1 MYRYQLHTHS
11 SPASHCSKTA
21 PEDFAQAIL
30 EGGYTGC
37 VLTNH
42 FLHGNTGIESFI
54 SWQAF
59 VEEYCED
66 YYRMKNVGDK
76 LGIDVL
82 FGVEEEVS
90 KGLEVLCYGITPEIL
105 LAHPELENNDCKLW
119 HDILGESGVLC
130 IQAHPFRR
138 RGSIPNPGPLP
149 LDCIDGIEVFNSGN
163 TAEDNASALA
173 FAAAHPELILTSGAD
188 AHGVA
193 SCCIGGIET
202 EERITCEAVLAG
214 ILRHGTYTL
223 L

>member
-1 MYRYQLHTHS
+1 
-11 SPASHCSKTA
+11 
-21 PEDFAQAIL
+21 
-30 EGGYTGC
+30 
-37 VLTNH
+37 
-42 FLHGNTGIESFI
+42 
-54 SWQAF
+54 
-59 VEEYCED
+59 
-66 YYRMKNVGDK
+66 MKNVGDK

-119 HDILGESGVLC
+119 HDVLGESGVLC

-138 RGSIPNPGPLP
+138 RGSIPNPGLLP

-188 AHGVA
+188 THGVA